1 LAQKLLEI
9 LELGWR
15 YDLEN
20 HSIALAKNHELIAF
34 VESQFIA
41 NLSRNDDLSFGS
53 STTALGPVSPAIQPC
68 LRVLHRRRA
77 HSSGSVLLQIPST
90 SRSHL
95 LIAVLPN
102 VNAGEF
108 TIARLNVLEINNMTS
123 NLTALEA
130 VMSPELNKNRE
141 YCGWN
146 IVA

>member
-1 LAQKLLEI
+1 MVPRLESYWQNYRGAGPPI
-9 LELGWR
+9 KR
-15 YDLEN
+15 IK
-20 HSIALAKNHELIAF
+20 SIEIA
-34 VESQFIA
+34 
-41 NLSRNDDLSFGS
+41 SRNEHDLRTGSSQPPQGSTLRS
-53 STTALGPVSPAIQPC
+53 STTALGPASPAIQPC
-68 LRVLHRRRA
+68 LRVLHRLRA

-130 VMSPELNKNRE
+130 PMSPELDKSRE

-146 IVA
+146 ILA